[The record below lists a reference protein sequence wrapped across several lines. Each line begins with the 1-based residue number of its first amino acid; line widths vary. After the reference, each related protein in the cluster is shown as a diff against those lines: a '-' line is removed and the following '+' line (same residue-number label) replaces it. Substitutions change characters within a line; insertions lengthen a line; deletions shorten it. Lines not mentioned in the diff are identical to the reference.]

1 MKLNLFQLHLLSI
14 GGAKQNP
21 IRPAILRSELGFFVA
36 PIVREV
42 YPDVT
47 K

>member
-21 IRPAILRSELGFFVA
+21 IRRSGSGFVVPILE
-36 PIVREV
+36 REMFI
-42 YPDVT
+42 PM
-47 K
+47 